1 MTAYQW
7 APRTH
12 IAGERPPH
20 MDVLDSAMFVLTNE
34 HSVVLAGAFIE
45 QMGVGE
51 SRHHLRV
58 DATSLAEV
66 SEHPPHISISGGWG
80 QVGFLFLLL
89 GWSHLSSGPYA
100 LRHIVQL
107 RDGTSQMLGHTVF
120 PRVCQGMGQTERGT
134 RENQKIPSKVVPLN
148 KESFCS

>member
-1 MTAYQW
+1 
-7 APRTH
+7 
-12 IAGERPPH
+12 
-20 MDVLDSAMFVLTNE
+20 MDVFDPATL
-34 HSVVLAGAFIE
+34 VLADKHDVVFVGALVE

-58 DATSLAEV
+58 DATSLAVV

-80 QVGFLFLLL
+80 QVDFPFLLF

-107 RDGTSQMLGHTVF
+107 RDGTS
-120 PRVCQGMGQTERGT
+120 
-134 RENQKIPSKVVPLN
+134 
-148 KESFCS
+148 